1 MPFLSPPRRPR
12 PRRNREWRHARVA
25 PRAVRH
31 PPPTCDPRHCHVK
44 FLHYPRLA
52 SNFTFTSPLCLYPLL
67 HFPLQPSSLPLAMSA
82 SSLLP
87 TRVQGGRS
95 PPTRGHYAATVTVLS
110 LSSEVLRF
118 RNNLRRYAKLRQT
131 DVASPLFRQQ

>member
-1 MPFLSPPRRPR
+1 
-12 PRRNREWRHARVA
+12 
-25 PRAVRH
+25 
-31 PPPTCDPRHCHVK
+31 
-44 FLHYPRLA
+44 
-52 SNFTFTSPLCLYPLL
+52 
-67 HFPLQPSSLPLAMSA
+67 MSA

-110 LSSEVLRF
+110 L

-131 DVASPLFRQQ
+131 DVASPLFREGFGMRMYVFCHVVTQYEKLCPLGIRPCIISVSECVFYVQSLQQSQKITNVTVFYYDKTPGYVLSFQEKASINLTIFSAFS